1 MNPKEE
7 CNKSSI
13 VFAFLF
19 VLPGFVDVFAEMKAE
34 QPSFFFYM
42 FIYSVWKLFSVYR
55 LPVSYLNL
63 MAE

>member
-19 VLPGFVDVFAEMKAE
+19 VLSGFVDVFAEMKAAE
-34 QPSFFFYM
+34 QPSFLSIFFQCRN
-42 FIYSVWKLFSVYR
+42 FSLCIVP
-55 LPVSYLNL
+55 PVPDPHLTG
-63 MAE
+63 E